1 MEYLRSKLPLYNCVL
16 NHIAKKPLSYHVP
29 GHKSGYVF
37 PEDIEKDFLQFLKYD
52 LTEITG
58 LDDLHEAEE
67 AIQDS
72 QILAA
77 NLYGVDQTYFLVNGS
92 TVGNLSAILS
102 LCEEGDSII
111 VQRDSHKSI
120 FNAINLAKAN
130 AIFVSPDVDL
140 TSQLTIGIN
149 VEDIKQALKT
159 APSSVKA
166 IVLTNPTYYGVS
178 TDLAPIVSLA
188 HKHSIPVVVDEAHG
202 AHFILGAP
210 FPKSA
215 TEFGADIVIQS
226 AHKTLPA
233 MTMGSYLHV
242 KGNLINKNRLSY
254 LLGALQSSS
263 PSYPIMVSLD
273 IARYYVECLKNE
285 GTAKI
290 KANLKG
296 FYNELNQIDTLS
308 IVELNQEGN
317 LKVDLLKL
325 ILSSTRL
332 TGYELQAALEAEG
345 IYTELAD
352 PLYVLLV
359 LPLSSSFDFSDTL
372 LRIKKAVGLSAQG
385 GFVKDMIHTL
395 YYPEK
400 ITHKIYTHKNETEIV
415 SLDTAVGKIC
425 AETIIPYPP
434 GIPLLLEGEEISLHH
449 LKYLKQTLSFKGKI
463 QGSTNIRHGFIRV
476 FK

>member
-242 KGNLINKNRLSY
+242 KGNLINKPRLSY

-273 IARYYVECLKNE
+273 IARYYVQCLKNE
-285 GTAKI
+285 GTEKI

-296 FYNELNQIDTLS
+296 FYEEVNLLDTLS
-308 IVELNQEGN
+308 IVKLKQEN

-325 ILSSTRL
+325 TLSSTQL
-332 TGYELQAALEAEG
+332 TGYELQEALEAEG
-345 IYTELAD
+345 VYTELAD

-372 LRIKKAVGLSAQG
+372 FRIKKAVGLKEKS
-385 GFVKDMIHTL
+385 GFEKDKIDTL

-400 ITHKIYTHKNETEIV
+400 ITQKIYNHTNETEII
-415 SLDTAVGKIC
+415 SLENALGKIC

-434 GIPLLLEGEEISLHH
+434 GIPLLLEGEKISLHH
-449 LKYLKQTLSFKGKI
+449 LKYLKQILFFKGKI
-463 QGSTNIRHGFIRV
+463 QGSKNIRHGFIRV
-476 FK
+476 FT